1 MKAILEFDLPEERT
15 EFELAANGMKWM
27 SVSHEMA
34 EYLRQQLKYHSEKYT
49 DEEYKVLEQVRKKL
63 QDLIEEEG
71 LSLDN

>member
-1 MKAILEFDLPEERT
+1 MKAILEFHLPEERT

-49 DEEYKVLEQVRKKL
+49 DDQCLVIEQVRKKL
-63 QDLIEEEG
+63 QDLIDEEG
-71 LSLDN
+71 LTLD

>member
-1 MKAILEFDLPEERT
+1 MQATLTYQLPEEKE
-15 EFELAANGMKWM
+15 EFELATNAVKWM

-71 LSLDN
+71 LTLD

>member
-1 MKAILEFDLPEERT
+1 MQATLTFNLPEERT
-15 EFELAANGMKWM
+15 EFELAANGLKWM

-71 LSLDN
+71 LTMD

>member
-1 MKAILEFDLPEERT
+1 MKAILEFDLPNERT
-15 EFELAANGMKWM
+15 EFELAANGTKWM